1 MRAYGSNKK
10 CHHVTPGKLLEVC
23 STAILLA
30 VLKDEV
36 RRQQSSADDAVMAI
50 NYLTIAM

>member
-1 MRAYGSNKK
+1 MRAYGSDIK